1 MFYIEFIIIH
11 VCNGRMEEKFHFK
24 FEFYSAINSFH
35 FEWGTCNVAKPICL
49 IADNVIEFHFEEKKL
64 KKPIDTISSIFRL
77 AFHLIFLFSIEF
89 MHMCV
94 LCTNC
99 IECIQYAEQCKKI
112 ASKIFQTFT
121 SLRVFKSELGHSFV
135 LIECMY
141 MWKSQANANAEPHMH
156 RSQAHFHTAP
166 SKTETIRGQSKSE
179 NGKSVATSQCRGHA
193 FIIFVSQAHER

>member
-24 FEFYSAINSFH
+24 FVFYSAIDSFH

-94 LCTNC
+94 QIVLSAYNTLSN
-99 IECIQYAEQCKKI
+99 AKKI
-112 ASKIFQTFT
+112 AFEIFQTFT